1 MTMPSYEK
9 TIKEEFIMKKVLKGL
24 FIISS
29 LLAWLELIT
38 CAVVMQRHED
48 DVKKWADEGD
58 PFAVGY
64 MSTRK

>member
-1 MTMPSYEK
+1 
-9 TIKEEFIMKKVLKGL
+9 MKKVLKGL

-29 LLAWLELIT
+29 LLAWWNVIVCAIT
-38 CAVVMQRHED
+38 LQKHED